1 MASLSDE
8 AGEIVLAM
16 RFINRTQYFSPE
28 EPGEGG
34 VVAYFSMEIAVVPE
48 FPTYSGGLGVLAGDT
63 LRAAADMGLP
73 VAAVTLAHRKG
84 YLRQHLDP
92 NTGLQTEEPQPWYP
106 ENVLAA
112 EDPVVTVTLEGRPVA
127 IRGWRYDLEG
137 VTGHRI
143 PIYFLD
149 TDLEQ
154 NDARDRTI
162 TDSLYGGDADYR
174 LRQEAVLGIGGAR
187 LLRAL
192 EYEPSVY
199 HMNEGHAALLT
210 IPVLEQELHGAGL
223 QTATER
229 NVEAVRRR
237 CVFTTHTP
245 VPAGHDRFSGEQ
257 AYRILGAER
266 AGMLERFGC
275 FHDGLLNMTYVALR
289 FSRFV
294 NGVAMQHGKVSR
306 QMFPEYTIDAITN
319 GVHAGTWTAPSV
331 QAIFDKHLPRWRQDN
346 VTLRY
351 AIDIPENEIVE
362 AHAASKQVLIDTVKA
377 ASGVEMKPE
386 VFTLGFARR
395 AATYK
400 RADLLFTDPER
411 LVKTAEKF
419 GGLQIIY
426 AGKAHPADEPGKAK
440 IRRVIELARDL
451 RGTPLQVVYLENYE
465 WKLGAVLTGGVD
477 LWLNTPRRPY
487 EASGTSGMKAAL
499 NGVPSL
505 SILDGWWIEGW
516 IEGVTGWA
524 IDDYDEEAGEAKSMY
539 EHLEKLILPLYYRDP
554 GQWRRIMRSTIA
566 LNGSFFNTQRMLEQ
580 YVINAYFPEKRVENP
595 AESPQ
600 PDLENSV
607 AR

>member
-1 MASLSDE
+1 
-8 AGEIVLAM
+8 M
-16 RFINRTQYFSPE
+16 RFINRSQYFSRE
-28 EPGEGG
+28 EAAEGG
-34 VVAYFSMEIAVVPE
+34 IVAYFSMEIAVIPQI
-48 FPTYSGGLGVLAGDT
+48 PSYSGGLGVLAGDT

-73 VAAVTLAHRKG
+73 LAAVTLAHRKG
-84 YLRQHLDP
+84 YFQQHLDAS
-92 NTGLQTEEPQPWYP
+92 GIQSEEAQPWEP
-106 ENVLAA
+106 EKMLVA
-112 EDPVVTVTLEGRPVA
+112 EEPVVTITIEGRPVA
-127 IRGWRYDLEG
+127 LRAWSYEIEG
-137 VTGHRI
+137 STGHRI
-143 PIYFLD
+143 PVYFLD
-149 TDLEQ
+149 ADLEQ
-154 NDARDRTI
+154 NDPADRAL
-162 TDSLYGGDADYR
+162 TDYLYGGDTNYR
-174 LRQEAVLGIGGAR
+174 LRQEAVLGIGGVR
-187 LLRAL
+187 MLRAL
-192 EYEPSVY
+192 EYDPSVY

-210 IPVLEQELHGAGL
+210 IPVLEQELRGAGL
-223 QTATER
+223 ETATELDL
-229 NVEAVRRR
+229 EAVRRH

-245 VPAGHDRFSGEQ
+245 VPAGHDRFSAEQ
-257 AYRILGAER
+257 AYRILGTER

-319 GVHAGTWTAPSV
+319 GVHAGTWTSPAV
-331 QAIFDKHLPRWRQDN
+331 QAVFDKHLPRWRQDN

-362 AHAASKQVLIDTVKA
+362 AHSASKNTLIAEVKA
-377 ASGVEMKPE
+377 MSGVEMRAE
-386 VFTLGFARR
+386 IFTLGFARR

-411 LVKTAEKF
+411 LVRLAEKH
-419 GGLQIIY
+419 GGMQILY

-440 IRRVIELARDL
+440 IRRVIELSKELSKTA
-451 RGTPLQVVYLENYE
+451 LQIVYLENYE
-465 WKLGAVLTGGVD
+465 WKLGALLTGGVD

-524 IDDYDEEAGEAKSMY
+524 IDDHDDEPGEARSLY
-539 EHLEKLILPLYYRDP
+539 EHLEQTILPLYYKDQ

-580 YVINAYFPEKRVENP
+580 YVINAYFPERRVEKTSET
-595 AESPQ
+595 ADTE
-600 PDLENSV
+600 V
-607 AR
+607 ANTVTQ

>member
-1 MASLSDE
+1 
-8 AGEIVLAM
+8 M
-16 RFINRTQYFSPE
+16 RFLNRSQYFSPE
-28 EPGEGG
+28 EPGEGSM
-34 VVAYFSMEIAVVPE
+34 VAYFSMEIAVAPE

-63 LRAAADMGLP
+63 LRSAADMGLP
-73 VAAVTLAHRKG
+73 LAAVTLVDRKG
-84 YLRQHLDP
+84 YFRQCLDP
-92 NTGLQTEEPQPWYP
+92 ITGMQTEEPQPWNPDSILTP
-106 ENVLAA
+106 E
-112 EDPVVTVTLEGRPVA
+112 EPVVTVTLEGRPVA
-127 IRGWRYDLEG
+127 VRGWRYDLEG

-154 NDARDRTI
+154 NDPKDRTL
-162 TDSLYGGDADYR
+162 TDFLYGGDADYR
-174 LRQEAVLGIGGAR
+174 LRQEAILGIGGAR

-192 EYEPSVY
+192 EYEPTVY

-210 IPVLEQELHGAGL
+210 VPVLEQELHGAGL

-229 NVEAVRRR
+229 DLEAVRRR

-257 AYRILGAER
+257 AYRILGTER

-319 GVHAGTWTAPSV
+319 GVHAGTWTARSV

-411 LVKTAEKF
+411 LVKIAEKF
-419 GGLQIIY
+419 GGLQVVY

-451 RGTPLQVVYLENYE
+451 RETPLQVVYLENYE
-465 WKLGAVLTGGVD
+465 WKLGAILTGGVD

-524 IDDYDEEAGEAKSMY
+524 IEDNDDEAVEAKSLY
-539 EHLEKLILPLYYRDP
+539 DHLEKLILPLYTKDT

-580 YVINAYFPEKRVENP
+580 YVLNAYFPERP
-595 AESPQ
+595 AEKIPESKSPQ

-607 AR
+607 AH